1 MYVLCLGLGVPFYS
15 GFLYVWASL
24 LLFWTICLAW
34 AGYCTNTI
42 SLYRNTVRI
51 PKVSRTLG
59 TLLRDDVFGRCD
71 RSDVLFLLLFPD
83 IVTAV
88 SFFYSTITYSKCYVQ
103 RQWFGLF
110 FGFSIAAI
118 IICLCLGLPLAIC
131 LFSSNHST
139 CEVCV
144 FCVCMC
150 LFLLYCS
157 YLLFKRPVLTNRLY
171 YGVLLLQ
178 YLSLLPVNKCYL

>member
-1 MYVLCLGLGVPFYS
+1 MKKQCQYYYIYHFSKARTPSFNKIVFSHIPRNVIIVFSHIQCVTFMYVLCLGLGVPFYS

-42 SLYRNTVRI
+42 SLNRNTVRI

-88 SFFYSTITYSKCYVQ
+88 SFFYSTITYSKCYVH
-103 RQWFGLF
+103 R
-110 FGFSIAAI
+110 
-118 IICLCLGLPLAIC
+118 
-131 LFSSNHST
+131 
-139 CEVCV
+139 
-144 FCVCMC
+144 
-150 LFLLYCS
+150 
-157 YLLFKRPVLTNRLY
+157 
-171 YGVLLLQ
+171 
-178 YLSLLPVNKCYL
+178 